1 MNGLLNYFDLA
12 EYRKLK
18 RQDNMYHKAL
28 IITDRVY
35 KSKDEYIDK
44 LYSNCDMMNSVTE
57 KIVFLLKDIITEIN
71 IFPEELLD
79 VGFSDD
85 IVNTI
90 KILTQKKD
98 ETKKMFIER
107 IINSNNSIALKVK
120 LVEFSYDN
128 KKIKKKEK
136 RENVRY

>member
-1 MNGLLNYFDLA
+1 M
-12 EYRKLK
+12 LK
-18 RQDNMYHKAL
+18 TEDDMYHKAL

-90 KILTQKKD
+90 KILTQEKD

-107 IINSNNSIALKVK
+107 IINSNNLIALKVK

-136 RENVRY
+136 K

>member
-1 MNGLLNYFDLA
+1 MN
-12 EYRKLK
+12 
-18 RQDNMYHKAL
+18 
-28 IITDRVY
+28 
-35 KSKDEYIDK
+35 
-44 LYSNCDMMNSVTE
+44 NCDMMNSVTE

-90 KILTQKKD
+90 KILTQEKD

-107 IINSNNSIALKVK
+107 IINSNNLIALKVK

-136 RENVRY
+136 K

>member
-1 MNGLLNYFDLA
+1 MNGLLNYFDLLG
-12 EYRKLK
+12 YRMLK
-18 RQDNMYHKAL
+18 TEDDMYHKAL
-28 IITDRVY
+28 IIIDRVY

-90 KILTQKKD
+90 KILTQEKD

-107 IINSNNSIALKVK
+107 IINSNNLIALKVK

-136 RENVRY
+136 K

>member
-1 MNGLLNYFDLA
+1 MNSLLYYFDSF
-12 EYRKLK
+12 EYRMLK
-18 RQDNMYHKAL
+18 TEDDMYRKAL
-28 IITDRVY
+28 VIVNKIYED
-35 KSKDEYIDK
+35 KYIDK
-44 LYSNCDMMNSVTE
+44 LYSNCNMMNSVTE

-90 KILTQKKD
+90 KILTQEKD

-107 IINSNNSIALKVK
+107 IINSNNLIALKVK

-136 RENVRY
+136 R

>member
-1 MNGLLNYFDLA
+1 
-12 EYRKLK
+12 
-18 RQDNMYHKAL
+18 
-28 IITDRVY
+28 
-35 KSKDEYIDK
+35 
-44 LYSNCDMMNSVTE
+44 MMNSVTE

-90 KILTQKKD
+90 KILTQEKD

-107 IINSNNSIALKVK
+107 IINSNNLIALKVK

-136 RENVRY
+136 K

>member
-28 IITDRVY
+28 IIIDRVY

-90 KILTQKKD
+90 KILTQEKD

-107 IINSNNSIALKVK
+107 IINSNNLIALKVK

-136 RENVRY
+136 K

>member
-1 MNGLLNYFDLA
+1 MNGLLNYFDLLG
-12 EYRKLK
+12 YRMLK
-18 RQDNMYHKAL
+18 TEDDMYYKAL

-90 KILTQKKD
+90 KILTQEKD

-107 IINSNNSIALKVK
+107 IINSNNLIALKVK

-136 RENVRY
+136 K

>member
-1 MNGLLNYFDLA
+1 MNGLLNYFDLLG
-12 EYRKLK
+12 YRMLK
-18 RQDNMYHKAL
+18 TEDDMYHKAL

-71 IFPEELLD
+71 IFPEELFD

-85 IVNTI
+85 S
-90 KILTQKKD
+90 KHDKD
-98 ETKKMFIER
+98 TYTRKG
-107 IINSNNSIALKVK
+107 
-120 LVEFSYDN
+120 
-128 KKIKKKEK
+128 
-136 RENVRY
+136 